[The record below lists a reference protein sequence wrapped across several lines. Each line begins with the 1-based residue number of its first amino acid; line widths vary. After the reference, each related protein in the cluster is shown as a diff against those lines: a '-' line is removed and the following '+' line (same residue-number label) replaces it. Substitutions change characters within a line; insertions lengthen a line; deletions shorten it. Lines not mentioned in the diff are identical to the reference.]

1 MDYSPP
7 GSSVHGIL
15 QARIL
20 EWELF
25 PSPEDHPDPQIKP
38 GSPALQVYSLPSEPP
53 ERDPKWKDPRSL
65 TLKIHPVCVLGSS
78 LTFFC
83 NSSKLLILA
92 TIILYLSDIDS

>member
-1 MDYSPP
+1 MDCSPP

-25 PSPEDHPDPQIKP
+25 PSPENHPDPQIKP
-38 GSPALQVYSLPSEPP
+38 GSPALQVYSLLSETP

-65 TLKIHPVCVLGSS
+65 TLKIHLVS
-78 LTFFC
+78 LVH
-83 NSSKLLILA
+83 L
-92 TIILYLSDIDS
+92 